1 MYNWSQE
8 DGDAEAAAF
17 HDENIDQILEQR
29 TQKRLIG
36 GLVFAVFRRNRDASG
51 S

>member
-1 MYNWSQE
+1 MQE

-17 HDENIDQILEQR
+17 HDENINQILEQR

-36 GLVFAVFRRNRDASG
+36 GLVSCSSIEVVHLS
-51 S
+51 